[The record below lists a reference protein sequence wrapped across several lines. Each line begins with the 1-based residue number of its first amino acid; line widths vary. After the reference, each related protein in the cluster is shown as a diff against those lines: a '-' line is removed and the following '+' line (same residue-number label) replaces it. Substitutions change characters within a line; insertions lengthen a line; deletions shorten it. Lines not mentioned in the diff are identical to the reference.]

1 LVNLLFLHS
10 EWIFLYMVELP
21 TILLICWLLILAG
34 MVILPI
40 FFGAPWHPLMP
51 GTIRRILRFT
61 EVQPGETLCD
71 LGCGEGRVLITAAK
85 EFSARAIGVEIDP
98 LKTLL
103 ARLLRKING
112 VDDRVNIVRGN
123 LFDFDPGSADVL
135 YLYLTHQA
143 MDKLFPDILKKLK
156 PSVRIVSYRFCL
168 RGMTP
173 KKVSEDK
180 TLFLYQLDKG
190 TNINSYK

>member
-1 LVNLLFLHS
+1 
-10 EWIFLYMVELP
+10 MVELS
-21 TILLICWLLILAG
+21 TILLIFGLLVLSG

-51 GTIRRILRFT
+51 GTIRRILRFA
-61 EVQPGETLCD
+61 EVRPGETVCD
-71 LGCGEGRVLITAAK
+71 LGCGEGRVLIAAAK

-98 LKTLL
+98 LKILL
-103 ARLLRKING
+103 VRLLRKING

-143 MDKLFPDILKKLK
+143 MDKLFPEILKKLK

-173 KKVSEDK
+173 EKVSEDK
-180 TLFLYQLDKG
+180 TLFLYQFDKG
-190 TNINSYK
+190 TKINSYS

>member
-1 LVNLLFLHS
+1 
-10 EWIFLYMVELP
+10 MVELS
-21 TILLICWLLILAG
+21 TILLIFGLLVLAG

-51 GTIRRILRFT
+51 GTIRRILRFA
-61 EVQPGETLCD
+61 EVQPGETVCD

-85 EFSARAIGVEIDP
+85 EFSATTIGVEIDP
-98 LKTLL
+98 LKILL

-143 MDKLFPDILKKLK
+143 MDKLFPEILKKLK

-173 KKVSEDK
+173 EKVSEDK

-190 TNINSYK
+190 TKINSYS

>member
-1 LVNLLFLHS
+1 
-10 EWIFLYMVELP
+10 MVELS
-21 TILLICWLLILAG
+21 TILLIFGLLVLAG
-34 MVILPI
+34 MVVLPI

-51 GTIRRILRFT
+51 GTIRRILRFA
-61 EVQPGETLCD
+61 EVQTGETVCD

-98 LKTLL
+98 LKILL
-103 ARLLRKING
+103 ARLLKKING

-143 MDKLFPDILKKLK
+143 MDKLLPKIFKKLK

-173 KKVSEDK
+173 EKVSEDK

-190 TNINSYK
+190 TKINSYS

>member
-1 LVNLLFLHS
+1 
-10 EWIFLYMVELP
+10 MVGAFYDTSDFRITGPGRDGGFTNFFRGSLASSYARNDP
-21 TILLICWLLILAG
+21 ADFAICR
-34 MVILPI
+34 
-40 FFGAPWHPLMP
+40 GA
-51 GTIRRILRFT
+51 T
-61 EVQPGETLCD
+61 GETVCD

-98 LKTLL
+98 LKILL

-143 MDKLFPDILKKLK
+143 MDKLFPEILKKLK

-173 KKVSEDK
+173 EKVSEDK

-190 TNINSYK
+190 TKINSYS

>member
-1 LVNLLFLHS
+1 
-10 EWIFLYMVELP
+10 MVELS
-21 TILLICWLLILAG
+21 TILLIFGLLVLAG

-51 GTIRRILRFT
+51 GTIRRILRFA
-61 EVQPGETLCD
+61 EVQPGETVCD

-85 EFSARAIGVEIDP
+85 DFSARAIGVEIDP
-98 LKTLL
+98 LKILL

-112 VDDRVNIVRGN
+112 VDDKVNIVRGN

-143 MDKLFPDILKKLK
+143 MDKLFPEILKKLK

-173 KKVSEDK
+173 EKASEDK

-190 TNINSYK
+190 TKINSYS

>member
-1 LVNLLFLHS
+1 
-10 EWIFLYMVELP
+10 MVELS
-21 TILLICWLLILAG
+21 TILLIFGLLVLAG

-51 GTIRRILRFT
+51 GTIRRILRFAD
-61 EVQPGETLCD
+61 VQPGETVCD

-98 LKTLL
+98 LKILL

-143 MDKLFPDILKKLK
+143 MDKLFPEILKKLK

-173 KKVSEDK
+173 EKVSEDK

-190 TNINSYK
+190 TKINSYS

>member
-1 LVNLLFLHS
+1 
-10 EWIFLYMVELP
+10 MVELS
-21 TILLICWLLILAG
+21 TILLVFGLLVLAG
-34 MVILPI
+34 MVVLPI

-51 GTIRRILRFT
+51 GTIRRILRFA
-61 EVQPGETLCD
+61 EVQPGETVCD

-85 EFSARAIGVEIDP
+85 EFSARAIGVDIDP
-98 LKTLL
+98 LKILL

-143 MDKLFPDILKKLK
+143 MDKLFPVILKKLK

-173 KKVSEDK
+173 EKVSEDK

-190 TNINSYK
+190 TKINSYS

>member
-1 LVNLLFLHS
+1 
-10 EWIFLYMVELP
+10 MVELS
-21 TILLICWLLILAG
+21 TILLIFGVLVLAG

-51 GTIRRILRFT
+51 GTIRRILRFA
-61 EVQPGETLCD
+61 EVQPGETVCD
-71 LGCGEGRVLITAAK
+71 LGCGEGRILITAAK

-98 LKTLL
+98 LKILL

-143 MDKLFPDILKKLK
+143 IDKLFPEILKKLK

-173 KKVSEDK
+173 EKVSEDK

-190 TNINSYK
+190 TKINSYS

>member
-1 LVNLLFLHS
+1 
-10 EWIFLYMVELP
+10 MVELP
-21 TILLICWLLILAG
+21 TILLVFGLLVLAG

-51 GTIRRILRFT
+51 GTIRRILRFA
-61 EVQPGETLCD
+61 EVRRGETFCD

-98 LKTLL
+98 LKIVL

-112 VDDRVNIVRGN
+112 VGDRVNIVRGN

-143 MDKLFPDILKKLK
+143 MDRLFPEILKKLK

-173 KKVSEDK
+173 EKVSEDK

-190 TNINSYK
+190 TKINSYS

>member
-1 LVNLLFLHS
+1 
-10 EWIFLYMVELP
+10 MVELP
-21 TILLICWLLILAG
+21 TILLIFGLLVLAG
-34 MVILPI
+34 MVILPV

-51 GTIRRILRFT
+51 GTIRRILRFA
-61 EVQPGETLCD
+61 EVQPGETFCD
-71 LGCGEGRVLITAAK
+71 LGCGEGRVLIAAAK

-98 LKTLL
+98 LKIVL

-112 VDDRVNIVRGN
+112 VGDRVNIVRGN

-143 MDKLFPDILKKLK
+143 MDKLFPEILKKLK

-173 KKVSEDK
+173 EKVSEDK

-190 TNINSYK
+190 TKINSYS

>member
-1 LVNLLFLHS
+1 
-10 EWIFLYMVELP
+10 MVELS
-21 TILLICWLLILAG
+21 TILLIFGLLVLAG

-51 GTIRRILRFT
+51 GTIRRILRFA
-61 EVQPGETLCD
+61 EVQPGETVCD

-98 LKTLL
+98 LKILL

-143 MDKLFPDILKKLK
+143 MDKLFPKILKKLK

-173 KKVSEDK
+173 EKVSEDK

-190 TNINSYK
+190 TKINSYS

>member
-1 LVNLLFLHS
+1 
-10 EWIFLYMVELP
+10 MVELS
-21 TILLICWLLILAG
+21 TILLIFGLLVLAG

-51 GTIRRILRFT
+51 GTIRRILRFA
-61 EVQPGETLCD
+61 EVQPGETVCD

-98 LKTLL
+98 LKILL

-123 LFDFDPGSADVL
+123 LFDFDPGSADVI

-143 MDKLFPDILKKLK
+143 MDKLFPEILKKLK

-173 KKVSEDK
+173 EKVSEDK

-190 TNINSYK
+190 TKINSYF

>member
-1 LVNLLFLHS
+1 MIFLQS
-10 EWIFLYMVELP
+10 GWNFLYMVELS
-21 TILLICWLLILAG
+21 TILLIFGLLVLAG

-51 GTIRRILRFT
+51 GTIRRILRFA
-61 EVQPGETLCD
+61 EVQPGETVCD

-98 LKTLL
+98 LKILL

-143 MDKLFPDILKKLK
+143 MDKLFPEILKKLK
-156 PSVRIVSYRFCL
+156 PTVRIISYRFCL
-168 RGMTP
+168 RGITP
-173 KKVSEDK
+173 EKVSEDK

-190 TNINSYK
+190 TKINSYY

>member
-1 LVNLLFLHS
+1 
-10 EWIFLYMVELP
+10 MVELS
-21 TILLICWLLILAG
+21 TILLIFGLLVLAG

-51 GTIRRILRFT
+51 GTIRRILRFA
-61 EVQPGETLCD
+61 EVQPGETVCD

-98 LKTLL
+98 LKILL

-143 MDKLFPDILKKLK
+143 MDKLFPKILKKLK

-173 KKVSEDK
+173 ERVSEDK

-190 TNINSYK
+190 TKINSYS

>member
-1 LVNLLFLHS
+1 MF
-10 EWIFLYMVELP
+10 EFQ
-21 TILLICWLLILAG
+21 TTLLISGLLILAA
-34 MVILPI
+34 MVILPV
-40 FFGAPWHPLMP
+40 FFGAPWHPLLP
-51 GTIRRILRFT
+51 GTIRRILRFAD
-61 EVQPGETLCD
+61 VKPGETVCD

-98 LKTLL
+98 LKVAL
-103 ARLLRKING
+103 ARFLA
-112 VDDRVNIVRGN
+112 RVNKVDVRIDRGN

-143 MDKLFPDILKKLK
+143 MDKLFPDIIKKLK
-156 PSVRIVSYRFCL
+156 PTVRIVSYRFCL

-173 KKVSEDK
+173 QKVSKDK

-190 TNINSYK
+190 SKVNSYS

>member
-1 LVNLLFLHS
+1 
-10 EWIFLYMVELP
+10 MVELS
-21 TILLICWLLILAG
+21 TILLIFALLVLAG

-51 GTIRRILRFT
+51 GTIRRILRFA
-61 EVQPGETLCD
+61 EVRPGETVCD
-71 LGCGEGRVLITAAK
+71 LGCGEGRVLIAAAK

-98 LKTLL
+98 LKILL
-103 ARLLRKING
+103 VRLLRKING

-143 MDKLFPDILKKLK
+143 MDKLFPEILKKLK

-173 KKVSEDK
+173 EKVSEDQ

-190 TNINSYK
+190 TTINSYS

>member
-1 LVNLLFLHS
+1 MIFLQS
-10 EWIFLYMVELP
+10 GWNFLYMVELS
-21 TILLICWLLILAG
+21 TILLIFGLLVLAG
-34 MVILPI
+34 MVVLPV

-51 GTIRRILRFT
+51 GTIRRILRFA
-61 EVQPGETLCD
+61 EVQPGETVCD

-98 LKTLL
+98 LKVVMARLL
-103 ARLLRKING
+103 ARMNG
-112 VDDRVNIVRGN
+112 VSDRVQIVRGN
-123 LFDFDPGSADVL
+123 MFDFDPGSADVL

-143 MDKLFPDILKKLK
+143 VDKLFPEILKKLK

-173 KKVSEDK
+173 EKVSEDK

-190 TNINSYK
+190 TKINTYH

>member
-1 LVNLLFLHS
+1 
-10 EWIFLYMVELP
+10 MVEFP
-21 TILLICWLLILAG
+21 TILLIFGLLVLAG

-51 GTIRRILRFT
+51 ETIRRILRFA
-61 EVQPGETLCD
+61 EVRPGETVCD
-71 LGCGEGRVLITAAK
+71 LGCGEGRVLIAAAK

-98 LKTLL
+98 LKIVL

-112 VDDRVNIVRGN
+112 VGDRVNIVRGN

-143 MDKLFPDILKKLK
+143 MDKLFPEILKKLK

-173 KKVSEDK
+173 EKVNEDK

-190 TNINSYK
+190 KKINSYY

>member
-1 LVNLLFLHS
+1 
-10 EWIFLYMVELP
+10 MVELF
-21 TILLICWLLILAG
+21 TILLIFGLLVLAG

-51 GTIRRILRFT
+51 GTIRRILRFA
-61 EVQPGETLCD
+61 EVQPGETVCD

-98 LKTLL
+98 LKILL

-143 MDKLFPDILKKLK
+143 MDKLFPEILKKLK

-173 KKVSEDK
+173 EKVSEDK

-190 TNINSYK
+190 TKINRYS

>member
-1 LVNLLFLHS
+1 
-10 EWIFLYMVELP
+10 MVELP
-21 TILLICWLLILAG
+21 TTLLIYGLLILAG

-51 GTIRRILRFT
+51 GTIRKILQFA
-61 EVQPGETLCD
+61 EVRPGETVCD
-71 LGCGEGRVLITAAK
+71 LGCGEGRVLIAAAK

-98 LKTLL
+98 LKIVL

-112 VDDRVNIVRGN
+112 VGDRVNIVRGN

-143 MDKLFPDILKKLK
+143 MDKLFPEILKKLK

-173 KKVSEDK
+173 EKVSEDK
-180 TLFLYQLDKG
+180 TLFLYQLGKG
-190 TNINSYK
+190 TKINSYY

>member
-1 LVNLLFLHS
+1 MF
-10 EWIFLYMVELP
+10 ELQA
-21 TILLICWLLILAG
+21 ILLICGLLILAG

-40 FFGAPWHPLMP
+40 FFGAPWHPLLP
-51 GTIRRILRFT
+51 GTIRRILRFAD
-61 EVQPGETLCD
+61 VRPGETVCD
-71 LGCGEGRVLITAAK
+71 LGCGEGRVLITSAK
-85 EFSARAIGVEIDP
+85 EFSTKAIGVEIDP
-98 LKTLL
+98 IKVLISRLL
-103 ARLLRKING
+103 ARIHG
-112 VDDRVNIVRGN
+112 VEDKVKIVRGN

-168 RGMTP
+168 LGMTP
-173 KKVSEDK
+173 DKVSEDK

-190 TNINSYK
+190 ININSYH

>member
-1 LVNLLFLHS
+1 
-10 EWIFLYMVELP
+10 MVELS
-21 TILLICWLLILAG
+21 TILLIFGLLVLAG

-40 FFGAPWHPLMP
+40 LFGAPWHPLMP
-51 GTIRRILRFT
+51 GTIRRILRFS
-61 EVQPGETLCD
+61 EVQPGETVCD

-98 LKTLL
+98 LKILL

-123 LFDFDPGSADVL
+123 LFDFDPGSADIL

-143 MDKLFPDILKKLK
+143 MDKLFPEILKKLK

-173 KKVSEDK
+173 EKVSEDK

-190 TNINSYK
+190 TKINSYS

>member
-1 LVNLLFLHS
+1 ML
-10 EWIFLYMVELP
+10 ELP
-21 TILLICWLLILAG
+21 TTFLICGLLLLAG

-51 GTIRRILRFT
+51 GTIRRILRFA
-61 EVQPGETLCD
+61 EVGPGETVCD

-85 EFSARAIGVEIDP
+85 EFSARAMGVEIDP
-98 LKTLL
+98 FKIVL
-103 ARLLRKING
+103 ARLLTKING

-143 MDKLFPDILKKLK
+143 MDKLFPEILKKLK

-173 KKVSEDK
+173 EKVSEDK

-190 TNINSYK
+190 SKVNSYY